1 METLLWLFI
10 LSYAIGCGILIRLW
24 LNTQVFTTSSTYS
37 PKTKI
42 TVIIPVRNEA
52 NGILY
57 LLQCIDNQHIDRELF
72 EVIVVNDASTDNTL
86 QIIGDF
92 SKKSNL
98 TIKLINLPEQQDNQS
113 PKKRAITEALQIA
126 TGELIVTTDG
136 DCSMG
141 GNWLLTMAAF
151 YELTGA
157 YFISAPVS
165 FVQERTAN
173 FFRSIWQEFQFIEF
187 ASLIG
192 AGACAITAGTP
203 NMCSGAN
210 IAYKKS
216 VFFEVGGYAGNE
228 HIASGDDEFL
238 MHKIAKLYPDK
249 VQYLKSKA
257 VIVNTPAHASIRTF
271 YSQRKRWAS
280 KWRFYN
286 NWQPTAAA
294 VYVALINA
302 VTVWAICTA
311 RIDVILAKFS
321 VEFLFLSL
329 IVLFLSKSQKTIFYI
344 LITQIFYPFYV
355 ILVAISVQFKTSYDW
370 KGRKLN

>member
-10 LSYAIGCGILIRLW
+10 LSYAIGCGILITLW
-24 LNTQVFTTSSTYS
+24 LNTQVFTITSTYS
-37 PKTKI
+37 PKTKVS
-42 TVIIPVRNEA
+42 VIIPVRNEA
-52 NGILY
+52 NGILN
-57 LLQCIDNQHIDRELF
+57 LLQCIENQSIEKHIF
-72 EVIVVNDASTDNTL
+72 EVIIVNDASTDDTKK
-86 QIIGDF
+86 IIEDF
-92 SKKSNL
+92 KKLSNSRIIL
-98 TIKLINLPEQQDNQS
+98 LNLSEQHDNRS

-141 GNWLLTMAAF
+141 SNWLHTVVAF

-165 FVQERTAN
+165 FVQERTTN
-173 FFRSIWQEFQFIEF
+173 LFRSIWQEFQFIEF

-192 AGACAITAGTP
+192 AGACAIKAGTP

-238 MHKIAKLYPDK
+238 MHKIAGRYPEK

-257 VIVNTPAHASIRTF
+257 AIVNTPAHPSIRAF

-286 NWQPTAAA
+286 NWQPTAVA
-294 VYVALINA
+294 VYVALVNA
-302 VTVWAICTA
+302 VTVWALCTA
-311 RIDVILAKFS
+311 RIDLVVAKFS
-321 VEFLFLSL
+321 VELLFLL
-329 IVLFLSKSQKTIFYI
+329 LVVLFLSKSRKTIFYI
-344 LITQIFYPFYV
+344 PITQIFYPFYV
-355 ILVAISVQFKTSYDW
+355 FLVAISVQFKTTYDW